1 MSIFF
6 VEFQT
11 QFSTDYSTTSWINS
25 LLDFTTMLC
34 APLGSYVGNRQ
45 STRVA
50 VITGGLLSSAGLVL
64 SSFAPSLQFLYVSLG
79 ILTGLGFA
87 LSYTP
92 AVAMVGTYFNER
104 KALAYGIAM
113 SGRGIGIFIL
123 PPLLQHLIDLYSW
136 RGALLTL
143 GGLVSNLCVCGS
155 LMRPLV
161 GQSIGEKENVK
172 QILDQPDVQEDLK
185 TVQLA
190 GIGQNE
196 DKCDKEQEEEKSLLR
211 SQGRQA
217 SREGVGVKMKD
228 SNQEEV
234 KDKENEH
241 EDHSEDFMLTDTEVM
256 IKDSKQD
263 TNSEPTNL
271 KDSSVESTVKDSNRV
286 TRLTKSNLSKSMIA
300 ELQIADL
307 KLKDSKLINLMLA
320 DTKQTDSKL
329 VCSALGNSKLA
340 DLDAHADSNLSK
352 SKLCVLGL
360 PDSKLLEFMQADS
373 KLAESE
379 VTDSNLSDS
388 MLHDLHLV
396 QLMLADPKL
405 ATPKLPDSQLLCEIA
420 SSEGPGFPITQ
431 SRKRREQECCLV
443 PPSSDKYSFLLKPDF
458 LLLSVS
464 FLFLAFGCS
473 VPFVY
478 LVPYSLSVDISHH
491 QAVLLVSILGIMGIV
506 GNITFGWISDRKCLR
521 TFRVVTFLIA
531 VGFEGLSCLF
541 VPLLRTFFALVS
553 FSIFYGFFDGAYMAL
568 IPVVTCDLVG
578 SAHLS
583 TALGVVGFLHA
594 IPYLISP
601 PVAGWLLDWSGSYT
615 SLFLLSGLSLLCS
628 TFILAA
634 LALLRHCS
642 RGRFV
647 SLQNQQQ
654 A

>member
-1 MSIFF
+1 MLHHEHQLEAMDGGMKNSRDGGWKWMIVAASFVTMICTRSVTMSMSIFF

-25 LLDFTTMLC
+25 LLNFTTMFC
-34 APLGSYVGNRQ
+34 APLGSYVGNRL

-50 VITGGLLSSAGLVL
+50 VITGGLLSSAGFVL

-113 SGRGIGIFIL
+113 SGRGIGMFIL
-123 PPLLQHLIDLYSW
+123 PPLVQHLIDLYSW

-161 GQSIGEKENVK
+161 GQSIGEKEN
-172 QILDQPDVQEDLK
+172 
-185 TVQLA
+185 
-190 GIGQNE
+190 
-196 DKCDKEQEEEKSLLR
+196 
-211 SQGRQA
+211 
-217 SREGVGVKMKD
+217 
-228 SNQEEV
+228 
-234 KDKENEH
+234 
-241 EDHSEDFMLTDTEVM
+241 
-256 IKDSKQD
+256 
-263 TNSEPTNL
+263 
-271 KDSSVESTVKDSNRV
+271 
-286 TRLTKSNLSKSMIA
+286 
-300 ELQIADL
+300 
-307 KLKDSKLINLMLA
+307 
-320 DTKQTDSKL
+320 
-329 VCSALGNSKLA
+329 
-340 DLDAHADSNLSK
+340 
-352 SKLCVLGL
+352 L
-360 PDSKLLEFMQADS
+360 P
-373 KLAESE
+373 
-379 VTDSNLSDS
+379 N
-388 MLHDLHLV
+388 
-396 QLMLADPKL
+396 
-405 ATPKLPDSQLLCEIA
+405 SQLLCEMV

-431 SRKRREQECCLV
+431 SRKRREQECCLF
-443 PPSSDKYSFLLKPDF
+443 PLSSDKYSFLFKPDF
-458 LLLSVS
+458 LLLSVA

-491 QAVLLVSILGIMGIV
+491 QAILLMSILGIMGIV

-521 TFRVVTFLIA
+521 TFHVVTFLIA
-531 VGFEGLSCLF
+531 VGFEGLTCLF
-541 VPLLRTFFALVS
+541 VPLLRTFSTLVS
-553 FSIFYGFFDGAYMAL
+553 FSIFYGFFDGAYLTL
-568 IPVVTCDLVG
+568 IPVVTCDIVG

-583 TALGVVGFLHA
+583 TALGMVGFLHA

-634 LALLRHCS
+634 LALLRHCY
-642 RGRFV
+642 RGRSV
-647 SLQNQQQ
+647 SLQNQPQ